1 MILSVILK
9 IIFSVNYWKKQKTK
23 NKKQKTKQN
32 RDILINSLFLL
43 KVGTNTLKDFSPN
56 LEISK
61 EV

>member
-1 MILSVILK
+1 MLTIE
-9 IIFSVNYWKKQKTK
+9 K